1 MVKLTLIINDSF
13 IAVNRILVINCWES
27 LVCNRFEK

>member
-1 MVKLTLIINDSF
+1 MISDSF

-27 LVCNRFEK
+27 LACNRFEK

>member
-1 MVKLTLIINDSF
+1 MISDSF